1 RGQQQEPTE
10 SSPLLAMGTSRNPRP
25 LGWGGCQQIWIEPNE
40 LNIKPRYDQKAFPA
54 QEGATL
60 ILSPT
65 AENGSFK
72 VYQDMKLWRYQ
83 LSADK
88 TEQITLNH
96 DRHYWLQVVKGDL
109 TINGENVHSS
119 DGIAISQETLLE
131 ITSKTDVEFLLFDL
145 V

>member
-1 RGQQQEPTE
+1 
-10 SSPLLAMGTSRNPRP
+10 MGTSRNPRP

-40 LNIKPRYDQKAFPA
+40 LNIKPRYDQRAFPA

-96 DRHYWLQVVKGDL
+96 DRNYWLQVVKGDL
-109 TINGENVHSS
+109 TING
-119 DGIAISQETLLE
+119 
-131 ITSKTDVEFLLFDL
+131 VEFLLFDL